1 MKAVRFHKYGD
12 ADELRFEEAPE
23 PVPAAGE
30 VLIRVRACAINHVD
44 LDIREGTSRFPLP
57 LPHTLGIEVAGNVA
71 FAAASNGRWKVG
83 DQVTV
88 NFILYCRDCAPCR
101 SGNDNICVQGK
112 MLGVSLPG
120 GYAEYV
126 VAPVHCLRPI
136 PPSLSYA
143 QTAATQ
149 VAFGT
154 SWHML
159 MTMGKLMAGETV
171 LINSAGSGV
180 GSAAVQIAKLVGAR
194 VLATVGSDAKREAVA
209 QLGADAVLNHQK
221 QNVMEEVRK
230 HTDGRGVDL
239 VYDHVGGET
248 FRQSLE
254 CAAVCGRIVTCGAH
268 AGEVVPLDIIPLFR
282 KQIAVMGC
290 YTSTSRE
297 IETVLGLAVTGKLKP
312 VVHKV
317 MPLAEA
323 QKAHELIAARKH
335 VGKVVLAP

>member
-1 MKAVRFHKYGD
+1 MKAVRFHEYGG
-12 ADELRFEEAPE
+12 ADKLRFEDAPE

-30 VLIRVRACAINHVD
+30 ALIRVRACAINHVD
-44 LDIREGTSRFPLP
+44 LDIREGVSRFPLP
-57 LPHTLGIEVAGNVA
+57 LPHTLGIEVAGDVE
-71 FAAASNGRWKVG
+71 AAAANGRWKAG
-83 DQVTV
+83 DRVTV

-101 SGNDNICVQGK
+101 SGKDNICVQRR

-126 VAPVHCLRPI
+126 VAPVHCLLPI
-136 PPSLSYA
+136 PSSLSYDQA
-143 QTAATQ
+143 AATQ

-159 MTMGKLMAGETV
+159 MTMGKLAAGETV

-180 GSAAVQIAKLVGAR
+180 GSAAVQIARLAGAR
-194 VLATVGSDAKREAVA
+194 VLATVGSDAKRDAVA
-209 QLGADAVLNHQK
+209 RLGADAVFNHQK
-221 QNVMEEVRK
+221 QNVVEEVRK

-239 VYDHVGGET
+239 VYEHVGGET
-248 FRQSLE
+248 LRQSLE
-254 CAAVCGRIVTCGAH
+254 CVAICGRVVTCGAH
-268 AGEVVPLDIIPLFR
+268 SGEVVPLDIIPLFR
-282 KQIAVMGC
+282 KQLALIGC

-297 IETVLGLAVTGKLKP
+297 IETVLGLAAQGKLKP

-323 QKAHELIAARKH
+323 REAHEVIAGRQH
-335 VGKVVLAP
+335 VGKVVLVP

>member
-1 MKAVRFHKYGD
+1 MKAVRFHEYGG
-12 ADELRFEEAPE
+12 ADKLRFEDAPE

-30 VLIRVRACAINHVD
+30 ALIRVRACAINHVD
-44 LDIREGTSRFPLP
+44 LDIREGVSRFPLP
-57 LPHTLGIEVAGNVA
+57 LPHTLGIEVAGDVE
-71 FAAASNGRWKVG
+71 AAARNGRWKAG
-83 DQVTV
+83 DRVTV

-101 SGNDNICVQGK
+101 SGKDNICVQRR

-126 VAPVHCLRPI
+126 VAPVHCLLPI
-136 PPSLSYA
+136 PSSLSYDQA
-143 QTAATQ
+143 AATQ

-159 MTMGKLMAGETV
+159 MTRGKLAAGETV

-180 GSAAVQIAKLVGAR
+180 GSAAVQIARLAGAR
-194 VLATVGSDAKREAVA
+194 VLATVGSDAKRDAVA
-209 QLGADAVLNHQK
+209 RLGADAVFNHQK
-221 QNVMEEVRK
+221 QNVVEEVRK

-239 VYDHVGGET
+239 VYEHVGGET
-248 FRQSLE
+248 LRQSLE
-254 CAAVCGRIVTCGAH
+254 CVAICGRVVTCGAH
-268 AGEVVPLDIIPLFR
+268 SGEVVPLDIIPLFR
-282 KQIAVMGC
+282 KQLALIGC

-297 IETVLGLAVTGKLKP
+297 IETVLGLAAQGKLKP

-323 QKAHELIAARKH
+323 RKAHEVIAGRQH
-335 VGKVVLAP
+335 VGKVVLVP